1 MLYNVADCCL
11 RLVNSI
17 LFTISRYGET
27 EILSESKVWANI
39 TRFYNS
45 FYNIYEN
52 ITTYLLLAVALL
64 VFCAMVE
71 VLVAA
76 IVKRKK
82 GEKEGGAFTLE
93 MAMCDLSFAVLIMLC
108 LLSEASVPSL
118 LA

>member
-27 EILSESKVWANI
+27 EILSESKVWDNI
-39 TRFYNS
+39 TL
-45 FYNIYEN
+45 FYNIYEIN
-52 ITTYLLLAVALL
+52 TTYLLLTVALL

-93 MAMCDLSFAVLIMLC
+93 MAMCDLLFAVLMMLC
-108 LLSEASVPSL
+108 IFSALFA
-118 LA
+118 